1 MKSSNP
7 FKDRRSAGKLLADR
21 LKDLEPAH
29 PVVLAMPRGGVPVA
43 AEVAKALHAPLDL
56 VLVRKIGVP
65 YQPELAAAAVVDGS
79 EPEIVVN
86 DEVVRM
92 AGLTQDYIDEQA
104 QEELAEIERRRQVY
118 LEGRPRPSL
127 ENRTLI
133 LIDDGIATGASIRAA
148 IAALKRKNPARLIL
162 AVPVAPADTIELL
175 KTMVDDVV
183 CLETPEPFFA
193 IGMHYDDFHQVPD
206 EEVVRIMNEVANVEQ
221 EPARAGHSA

>member
-1 MKSSNP
+1 MKSSYP
-7 FKDRRSAGKLLADR
+7 FRDRRSAGKLLADR

-65 YQPELAAAAVVDGS
+65 YQPELAAAAVVDGG

-86 DEVVRM
+86 DEVMRM
-92 AGLTQDYIDEQA
+92 AGLTQDYIEEQA
-104 QEELAEIERRRQVY
+104 KEELAEIERRRQVY
-118 LEGRPRPSL
+118 LEGRPRPPL

-183 CLETPEPFFA
+183 CLKTPEPFFA

-206 EEVVRIMNEVANVEQ
+206 EEVVRIMNEVANAERESVGAEH
-221 EPARAGHSA
+221 GS

>member
-1 MKSSNP
+1 
-7 FKDRRSAGKLLADR
+7 
-21 LKDLEPAH
+21 
-29 PVVLAMPRGGVPVA
+29 
-43 AEVAKALHAPLDL
+43 
-56 VLVRKIGVP
+56 
-65 YQPELAAAAVVDGS
+65 
-79 EPEIVVN
+79 EIVVN